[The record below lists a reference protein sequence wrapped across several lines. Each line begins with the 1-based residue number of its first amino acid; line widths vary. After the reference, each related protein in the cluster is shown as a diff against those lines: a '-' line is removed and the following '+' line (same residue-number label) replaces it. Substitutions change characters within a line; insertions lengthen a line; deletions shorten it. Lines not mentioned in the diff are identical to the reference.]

1 MANKPKISIIIPVY
15 NVEKYLEQCLKSV
28 INQTFKDIEIICI
41 NDGSTDNSLE
51 ILEAFQKQDERI
63 KIINKQ
69 NEGQGIARN
78 EGLKIAKG
86 EYISFIDP
94 DDWVEQGMYEFLYN
108 KFLETNA
115 QIIRFNYRSFDEEKQ
130 ISDKPHNFRK
140 EQARHFKFNIQDNS
154 IYNWKNVENL
164 NFEKVELQVWNRIFS
179 NKFIKEN
186 NLHFAPFKHSED
198 NIFTI
203 SALFLADKI
212 LYVEKVF
219 YNYRVRSN
227 SALNRASNEYFSVF
241 KNVELIKDFLI
252 EKGLFEKYKKAYRI
266 YLIDTFYSHY
276 GCIPNGSIEIFLDEV
291 RKRLTKEEYKKFKK
305 LLKAKFTFFEKLF
318 ALKNIKI
325 NGKKRKILNILG
337 LTFVISK

>member
-78 EGLKIAKG
+78 EGLKVAKG

-130 ISDKPHNFRK
+130 ISDKPHNFRI
-140 EQARHFKFNIQDNS
+140 EQASYFKLNIQDNS
-154 IYNWKNVENL
+154 MYNWKNVENL
-164 NFEKVELQVWNRIFS
+164 NFEKVDLPVWNRIFS
-179 NKFIKEN
+179 NKFIEEN
-186 NLHFAPFKHSED
+186 NLQFAPYKHSED
-198 NIFTI
+198 NIFII
-203 SALFLADKI
+203 SSVFLADRI

-219 YNYRVRSN
+219 YNHLKREN
-227 SALNRASNEYFSVF
+227 SALNSASDEYFSVF
-241 KNVELIKDFLI
+241 ENIELIKKFLVK
-252 EKGLFEKYKKAYRI
+252 KGLFEKYEKAYRN

-276 GCIPNGSIEIFLDEV
+276 CCIPEKSIKTFLKEV
-291 RKRLTKEEYKKFKK
+291 QKRLTKEEYKKFKNLTKTK
-305 LLKAKFTFFEKLF
+305 LSFFEKLF
-318 ALKNIKI
+318 ALKNIKK
-325 NGKKRKILNILG
+325 NGKKKKVLNILG
-337 LTFVISK
+337 LTFTIS